1 MRRAARGPAGALQ
14 PAAPAPAALASAVLA
29 AALALSTAAPSAAQG
44 VELRATLEPE
54 MLAVGETARFSIVAS
69 GGVMSRVSFRP
80 RFELD
85 NLTVVAGPSRSEN
98 LEYVN
103 GNLSRSLALTW
114 YLRPEAPGAAT
125 VHSIAVEIA
134 GERFDLPAAVAEVLD
149 DGRGA
154 GPGPPRRA
162 PDPLERL
169 FERYWPAPREHEP
182 EVALRAEVSDPRP
195 WEGQQV
201 LYTLWLYTRNPI
213 TAISPRT
220 LPDFRGFWVEEI
232 PREENA
238 PSEPAELGGERY
250 WRTALLRRALFPLR
264 PGRYEIEPA
273 VIDLVATVGSASPF
287 RRSLPRSDR
296 LTRASGP
303 VVVDVRP
310 LPPPPPELADD
321 FSGLVGDLSLAADLA
336 PADVRVGEAALLE
349 LRLSGRGNVGGLGTP
364 AVPAP
369 DGVAVLPPEEQG
381 EVRQRRDG
389 VEGIRT
395 WSYPLVADR
404 PGTWRLPPVEM
415 AYFDPVAGEYRVA
428 ATRPLVMRAKP
439 GAAAASTGGRPALHP
454 IRNAALPLED
464 GPGARFRRWL
474 GGGPPGGA
482 LPWLFAAPWATLL
495 AVVLLLRRNGLGR
508 DGGSVQQ
515 PARLPPP
522 TAGAGPPANGREAL
536 RRFDERLAATA
547 GDGRPRQAAREI
559 EDAWREL
566 LGAIAGV
573 GAETPASRWPEH
585 AAAAGARPC
594 DADELGELVE
604 DVHYLRYAPQL
615 STIAALRGEL
625 VDRSRRL
632 ARRLVP

>member
-1 MRRAARGPAGALQ
+1 VRAARGPA
-14 PAAPAPAALASAVLA
+14 AARAA
-29 AALALSTAAPSAAQG
+29 AALALAVLLVPAEPAAAQR
-44 VELRATLEPE
+44 VELRAVLEPE
-54 MLAVGETARFSIVAS
+54 TLSVGETARFSIVAS

-85 NLTVVAGPSRSEN
+85 NLTALAGPARSES
-98 LEYVN
+98 LEYVD
-103 GNLSRSLALTW
+103 GHLSRSLTLTW

-125 VHSIAVEIA
+125 VHSISVEVA
-134 GERFDLPAAVAEVLD
+134 GERFELPAAVARVLD
-149 DGRGA
+149 DGRG
-154 GPGPPRRA
+154 PGARQPRRSL
-162 PDPLERL
+162 PGDPLDRL
-169 FERYWPAPREHEP
+169 FERYWPAPREREP
-182 EVALRAEVSDPRP
+182 EVVLRAELSEPRP
-195 WEGQQV
+195 WAGQQV

-213 TAISPRT
+213 TGISPRS

-264 PGRYEIEPA
+264 PGRYEIQPA

-303 VVVDVRP
+303 VGVDVRP
-310 LPPPPPELADD
+310 LPSPPPELAGS
-321 FSGLVGDLSLAADLA
+321 FEGLVGDLSLAADLV
-336 PADVRVGEAALLE
+336 PAEVRVGEAALFE
-349 LRLSGRGNVGGLGTP
+349 LRLSGRGNVEGLASP
-364 AVPAP
+364 DFPAP
-369 DGVAVLPPEEQG
+369 EAVSVLPPEERG

-415 AYFDPVAGEYRVA
+415 AYFDPAAGEYRIA
-428 ATRPLVMRAKP
+428 ATRPVVLRATR
-439 GAAAASTGGRPALHP
+439 GAVAASAGYGPALHP
-454 IRNAALPLED
+454 IRNAALPLEE
-464 GPGARFRRWL
+464 GPRGRLRRL
-474 GGGPPGGA
+474 A
-482 LPWLFAAPWATLL
+482 DRTLPWLFAAPWAALL
-495 AVVLLLRRNGLGR
+495 AVALLRRR
-508 DGGSVQQ
+508 SADAGGG
-515 PARLPPP
+515 PARRADGPGQ
-522 TAGAGPPANGREAL
+522 TAGAARAPGGREAL
-536 RRFDERLAATA
+536 RRFDDRLAAVA
-547 GDGRPRQAAREI
+547 GNERPRQAAREI

-566 LGAIAGV
+566 LSAVAGV

-585 AAAAGARPC
+585 AAAAGAGPR
-594 DADELGELVE
+594 DAAELGELVE

-615 STIAALRGEL
+615 STIAALRGDL